1 MEKYGTIFEPN
12 FSLEK
17 DKFRNLISEYYDN
30 PNLQKIKDSDNNS
43 IYAVM
48 LENNLIN
55 NKYYIIATCIKDNN
69 KIGVIKS
76 LSHLNWNAFQTRNIN
91 LPNMISF
98 THETKQD
105 KKFNITLK
113 LFERTKKIT
122 KYITEEYPI
131 YISLLHDNL
140 NLYEYPNIGNLI
152 AALDTYKTIIT
163 FK

>member
-12 FSLEK
+12 FILEK
-17 DKFRNLISEYYDN
+17 DKFRNLIIEYYDN
-30 PNLQKIKDSDNNS
+30 PNLQKIKNTNTDS
-43 IYAVM
+43 IYATM

-69 KIGVIKS
+69 KIGTIKN
-76 LSHLNWNAFQTRNIN
+76 LSNLNWNAFQTRSIN
-91 LPNMISF
+91 LPNIISF
-98 THETKQD
+98 KHEIKNN

-113 LFERTKKIT
+113 LVERTKKIT

-131 YISLLHDNL
+131 YVSLLHDNL